1 MALPSKYHSTD
12 HNELQEKLKWSFS
25 CAIDKSDFLKQSKDF
40 KTIEGWYEQG
50 KKTSDNISNPSLVSS
65 EMIKELL
72 NHVYPHYTNIIIEKV
87 DMNIKSTDGGVQS
100 DFDIGI
106 VTMKPYMEF
115 VKIVDGEPMPPAKF
129 IFKLDI
135 RTHISIFKAANNSDS
150 EYIELKKLAI
160 ELDILLLQMPYF
172 YLNEPMKLTT
182 KTFEIQNIRLPRKR
196 YKKNI

>member
-1 MALPSKYHSTD
+1 MALPSSKYASTNN
-12 HNELQEKLKWSFS
+12 NELQEKLKWSFS

-40 KTIEGWYEQG
+40 KTIEGWYGQA
-50 KKTSDNISNPSLVSS
+50 KKSSDNISNPSLVST

-72 NHVYPHYTNIIIEKV
+72 IHVYPHYSNIIIEKV

-115 VKIVDGEPMPPAKF
+115 VKIVDGQPMPPAKF
-129 IFKLDI
+129 TFELDI
-135 RTHISIFKAANNSDS
+135 RTHISIFKASNNSDS
-150 EYIELKKLAI
+150 EYVELKNLAI
-160 ELDILLLQMPYF
+160 ELQILLLQMPY
-172 YLNEPMKLTT
+172 YYVSEPMKLTT

-196 YKKNI
+196 R